1 MLLSAL
7 QVFPVQETSGEHL
20 FQLTKTWSEASDES
34 PQNISTNVVNLPHS
48 IPENTVERSQD
59 TVQSVAEPPRNA
71 IEFAVVEDGGTSS
84 SDEVCS

>member
-20 FQLTKTWSEASDES
+20 FQLTKTWSEASD
-34 PQNISTNVVNLPHS
+34 QNTSTNVVNLPHS
-48 IPENTVERSQD
+48 IPVERSQD